1 MLVVSEEVREAM
13 DARRPV
19 VALESTIIAHGLP
32 RPRNLLV
39 ARELEE
45 AVRQEGA
52 VPATIAVLDG
62 RPHVGLDKEQL
73 ERVANEDAVR
83 KLGHRDLPL
92 AVACGAS
99 GATTV
104 SATALL
110 AALAGVRVFATGGL
124 GGVHREWTV
133 TQDESADLGLLART
147 RITVVC
153 AGVKSILDVPATLQ
167 RLETLGVSVAG
178 YRTDRFPGFYLSD
191 SGHPV
196 DWTLDDPEQV
206 AAVMRA
212 QDALDGPPSARS
224 WSPTRCP
231 RRSSSIRRS
240 TRACSLTRCTRARRR
255 GSRARRS
262 RRSSSSAWYG
272 SPTAPRSA
280 PTWRPCGGTGA
291 AADQGRRG
299 LGRGV
304 SGAPGG
310 ALLVVGDVVTDV
322 VARHRGPLAAGTD
335 TAASVRRLPGGA
347 GANVACSGRA
357 RRVREGAAAGPGG
370 HRRLCM
376 ARTGAGGVRGAAAPR
391 RRSGGAHGDGH
402 LLVDTADSAER
413 TFLTDGGASLRIG
426 PDDSSDA
433 LLDGVGRLH
442 LSGYLLFAEPS
453 RALVSVALSAARARG
468 VRVSLDPASAGFL
481 TALGVDRFLGL
492 VEGVDVLL
500 PSRDEACLLTGLP
513 DPADAA
519 AKLTGTF
526 RW

>member
-1 MLVVSEEVREAM
+1 MLVVSEEVRAAIEA
-13 DARRPV
+13 REPV

-73 ERVANEDAVR
+73 ERVANEDGIR

-92 AVACGAS
+92 AVAAGAS

-178 YRTDRFPGFYLSD
+178 YGTDRFPGFYLSD

-196 DWTLDDPEQV
+196 DWTLDSPEQV

-212 QDALDGPPSARS
+212 QDALDGPRSAFVVAN
-224 WSPTRCP
+224 PVP
-231 RRSSSIRRS
+231 EEEQLDPDLHAHVLADAL
-240 TRACSLTRCTRARRR
+240 RACEAE
-255 GSRARRS
+255 GV
-262 RRSSSSAWYG
+262 
-272 SPTAPRSA
+272 
-280 PTWRPCGGTGA
+280 TGQA
-291 AADQGRRG
+291 
-299 LGRGV
+299 V
-304 SGAPGG
+304 TPF
-310 ALLVVGDVVTDV
+310 LLDHLVRHTD
-322 VARHRGPLAAGTD
+322 
-335 TAASVRRLPGGA
+335 
-347 GANVACSGRA
+347 
-357 RRVREGAAAGPGG
+357 
-370 HRRLCM
+370 
-376 ARTGAGGVRGAAAPR
+376 
-391 RRSGGAHGDGH
+391 
-402 LLVDTADSAER
+402 
-413 TFLTDGGASLRIG
+413 GASLSANLAAVRG
-426 PDDSSDA
+426 N
-433 LLDGVGRLH
+433 VRL
-442 LSGYLLFAEPS
+442 
-453 RALVSVALSAARARG
+453 AARIATAWSRG
-468 VRVSLDPASAGFL
+468 
-481 TALGVDRFLGL
+481 
-492 VEGVDVLL
+492 
-500 PSRDEACLLTGLP
+500 
-513 DPADAA
+513 
-519 AKLTGTF
+519 
-526 RW
+526 